1 VSTAGAPA
9 VARSAP
15 TKASK
20 KSWET
25 WLRAHID
32 PAWRPGEWDSA
43 RWLFT
48 GDLDN
53 LRTSSSQCRTRRCD
67 MIVRAQET
75 FCTYCSDQRR
85 KSGLPREE
93 FAATFTPARSRS
105 LPLTVV
111 GPCTLTR
118 DGVRCVRPQVSGGLC
133 AAHHGSWKYHKSRG
147 TLERWL
153 RSRATPFIENPD
165 CMVTHC
171 SGWAMNSIGLCNY
184 HWRAWRAE
192 CRSSTDPVPAA
203 QWAPHQPLYLLAH
216 QFHLAP
222 LPELLRWE
230 ALYAVQQMD
239 QWVRALEPHWI
250 RGVISHLTTADTLLD
265 ATNAARLTKP
275 HQSAVRTLE
284 NLQSAA
290 RAGYSEFS
298 GITLIDQDVIDLR
311 VLGLCHS
318 ASGKRRHLP
327 GRVDLR
333 TVRQPWLRQALRH
346 CAAAARPTTED
357 FKRTFHAT
365 TIASTALAQRAD
377 AGDDPAAL
385 TFADATLAVDAFR
398 AARRRDGT
406 LYSSSFRRSLL
417 GMFFQL
423 IAYGRRCGT
432 LDDLAGTF
440 TRVPVEHVISVE
452 EPNEDFIG
460 KAIPESVIR
469 QLDAHL
475 DTLGTGN
482 TYGCRDIAPDARQ
495 LLYRTMYIVLR
506 DTGRRPLEIVSL
518 ARDCLEIHNGQPT
531 LIWDNHKRKR
541 HRRRLPITTSTA
553 DAIRTWQDCREQL
566 HLPAKGDRYLFPS
579 LTALSDAP
587 YISSTYLSDALRLW
601 ADALPPLHA
610 EGTDSKGQRLL
621 FDRSLIYPYAFRHSY
636 AQRHADAGTPV
647 DVLRE
652 LMDHKSIAMT
662 QRYYTV
668 SLKRK
673 SEAVAKLSAHVLDQH
688 GHLSPSLSTAY
699 EMRSVAVPYGGCTEP
714 SNVKAGGQACPIRFQ
729 CAGCGFYRP
738 DPSYLPA
745 IEHHINELR
754 ADRETALAMGA
765 AEFVTTALTAQITAY
780 QRVIDRMNTHLA
792 SLPASERAQIEEAS
806 TVLRKARAGDNHTL
820 LPLTTARPKD
830 PR

>member
-1 VSTAGAPA
+1 MSTATAPVTALGAPTRA
-9 VARSAP
+9 Q
-15 TKASK
+15 K
-20 KSWET
+20 KLWET

-53 LRTSSSQCRTRRCD
+53 PRTSSSRCCTRRCD
-67 MIVRAQET
+67 VIVRAQET

-85 KSGLPREE
+85 KSGLPWEE

-153 RSRATPFIENPD
+153 RSRATPFTENPD

-171 SGWAMNSIGLCNY
+171 SGWAMNSSGLCNY

-192 CRSSTDPVPAA
+192 CRSSTDPMPAA

-222 LPELLRWE
+222 LPQLLRWE
-230 ALYAVQQMD
+230 VLYAVQQMD

-265 ATNAARLTKP
+265 ATNTARLTKP
-275 HQSAVRTLE
+275 HQAAVRTLE

-311 VLGLCHS
+311 VLGLRHS

-327 GRVDLR
+327 GHVDLR

-346 CAAAARPTTED
+346 WVTTARPTTED

-398 AARRRDGT
+398 AARKRDGT

-452 EPNEDFIG
+452 EPNEHP
-460 KAIPESVIR
+460 A
-469 QLDAHL
+469 
-475 DTLGTGN
+475 
-482 TYGCRDIAPDARQ
+482 
-495 LLYRTMYIVLR
+495 
-506 DTGRRPLEIVSL
+506 TGRPPRHPG
-518 ARDCLEIHNGQPT
+518 H
-531 LIWDNHKRKR
+531 RK
-541 HRRRLPITTSTA
+541 HLRLP
-553 DAIRTWQDCREQL
+553 
-566 HLPAKGDRYLFPS
+566 
-579 LTALSDAP
+579 
-587 YISSTYLSDALRLW
+587 
-601 ADALPPLHA
+601 
-610 EGTDSKGQRLL
+610 
-621 FDRSLIYPYAFRHSY
+621 
-636 AQRHADAGTPV
+636 
-647 DVLRE
+647 
-652 LMDHKSIAMT
+652 
-662 QRYYTV
+662 
-668 SLKRK
+668 
-673 SEAVAKLSAHVLDQH
+673 
-688 GHLSPSLSTAY
+688 
-699 EMRSVAVPYGGCTEP
+699 
-714 SNVKAGGQACPIRFQ
+714 
-729 CAGCGFYRP
+729 
-738 DPSYLPA
+738 
-745 IEHHINELR
+745 
-754 ADRETALAMGA
+754 
-765 AEFVTTALTAQITAY
+765 
-780 QRVIDRMNTHLA
+780 
-792 SLPASERAQIEEAS
+792 
-806 TVLRKARAGDNHTL
+806 
-820 LPLTTARPKD
+820 
-830 PR
+830 

>member
-1 VSTAGAPA
+1 MSV
-9 VARSAP
+9 
-15 TKASK
+15 
-20 KSWET
+20 
-25 WLRAHID
+25 
-32 PAWRPGEWDSA
+32 
-43 RWLFT
+43 
-48 GDLDN
+48 
-53 LRTSSSQCRTRRCD
+53 
-67 MIVRAQET
+67 
-75 FCTYCSDQRR
+75 
-85 KSGLPREE
+85 
-93 FAATFTPARSRS
+93 
-105 LPLTVV
+105 
-111 GPCTLTR
+111 
-118 DGVRCVRPQVSGGLC
+118 
-133 AAHHGSWKYHKSRG
+133 
-147 TLERWL
+147 
-153 RSRATPFIENPD
+153 
-165 CMVTHC
+165 
-171 SGWAMNSIGLCNY
+171 
-184 HWRAWRAE
+184 
-192 CRSSTDPVPAA
+192 A
-203 QWAPHQPLYLLAH
+203 QWAPGQPLYLLAH

-222 LPELLRWE
+222 LPQLLRWE

-275 HQSAVRTLE
+275 HQSAIRTLE

-311 VLGLCHS
+311 VLGLRHS

-333 TVRQPWLRQALRH
+333 TVRQSWLRQALRH
-346 CAAAARPTTED
+346 WVTTARPTTED

-398 AARRRDGT
+398 AARKRDGT
-406 LYSSSFRRSLL
+406 PYSSSFRRSLL

-495 LLYRTMYIVLR
+495 LLYRTMYTVLR

-518 ARDCLEIHNGQPT
+518 ARDCLETHNGQPT

-553 DAIRTWQDCREQL
+553 DAIRTWQACRDQL

-579 LTALSDAP
+579 LTPLSDAP
-587 YISSTYLSDALRLW
+587 HISSNYLSDALRLW

-610 EGTDSKGQRLL
+610 EGTDSRGQRLL

-662 QRYYTV
+662 QR
-668 SLKRK
+668 
-673 SEAVAKLSAHVLDQH
+673 
-688 GHLSPSLSTAY
+688 
-699 EMRSVAVPYGGCTEP
+699 
-714 SNVKAGGQACPIRFQ
+714 
-729 CAGCGFYRP
+729 
-738 DPSYLPA
+738 
-745 IEHHINELR
+745 
-754 ADRETALAMGA
+754 
-765 AEFVTTALTAQITAY
+765 
-780 QRVIDRMNTHLA
+780 
-792 SLPASERAQIEEAS
+792 
-806 TVLRKARAGDNHTL
+806 
-820 LPLTTARPKD
+820 
-830 PR
+830 

>member
-1 VSTAGAPA
+1 M
-9 VARSAP
+9 
-15 TKASK
+15 

-32 PAWRPGEWDSA
+32 SAWRPGEWDSA

-53 LRTSSSQCRTRRCD
+53 PRTSSSRCRTRRCEV
-67 MIVRAQET
+67 IVRAQET

-93 FAATFTPARSRS
+93 FAATFTPARSKS

-111 GPCTLTR
+111 GQCTLTR
-118 DGVRCVRPQVSGGLC
+118 DGARCVRPQVSGGLC
-133 AAHHGSWKYHKSRG
+133 GAHHGSWKYHKARG

-153 RSRATPFIENPD
+153 RQGATPFTENPV

-171 SGWAMNSIGLCNY
+171 SGWAMNSRGLCNY

-192 CRSSTDPVPAA
+192 CRSRTVPVPVAR
-203 QWAPHQPLYLLAH
+203 WAPQQPLYLLAH

-222 LPELLRWE
+222 LPETLRWE
-230 ALYAVQQMD
+230 VLYAVQQMD

-250 RGVISHLTTADTLLD
+250 RGVIHHLTTADTLLD
-265 ATNAARLTKP
+265 AANAARLSKP

-284 NLQSAA
+284 NLQSAV

-298 GITLIDQDVIDLR
+298 GITVIDQDVIDLR
-311 VLGLCHS
+311 VLGLRHN
-318 ASGKRRHLP
+318 ASGKRRQLP

-346 CAAAARPTTED
+346 WVTTARPTTED
-357 FKRTFHAT
+357 FKRTLHAT

-377 AGDDPAAL
+377 AGDDPAVL

-398 AARRRDGT
+398 AARKRDGN

-417 GMFFQL
+417 GTFFQL

-475 DTLGTGN
+475 DALGTGN

-495 LLYRTMYIVLR
+495 LLYRTMYTVLR

-518 ARDCLEIHNGQPT
+518 SRDCLETHNGQPT

-553 DAIRTWQDCREQL
+553 DAIRTWQACRDQL
-566 HLPAKGDRYLFPS
+566 HLPAKGDRYLFPA

-587 YISSTYLSDALRLW
+587 YISSSYLSDALRLW
-601 ADALPPLHA
+601 ADTLPQLHA
-610 EGTDSKGQRLL
+610 EGTDSRGQRLP
-621 FDRSLIYPYAFRHSY
+621 FDRALIYPYAFRHSY

-688 GHLSPSLSTAY
+688 GHPSPSSSTAY

-714 SNVKAGGQACPIRFQ
+714 SNVKAGGQSCPIRFQ

-745 IEHHINELR
+745 IEQHINELR

-765 AEFVTTALTAQITAY
+765 AEFVTTAFTAQITAY
-780 QRVIDRMNTHLA
+780 QQVIDRMHKHLRA
-792 SLPASERAQIEEAS
+792 LPASERAQIEEAS
-806 TVLRKARAGDNHTL
+806 AVLRKARAGDNHTL
-820 LPLTTARPKD
+820 LPLTTVRPKD

>member
-1 VSTAGAPA
+1 MSTASTPA
-9 VARSAP
+9 VAHSAP
-15 TKASK
+15 TKATK

-25 WLRAHID
+25 WLRDHID
-32 PAWRPGEWDSA
+32 PAWRPREWNSA

-53 LRTSSSQCRTRRCD
+53 PRTSSSRCRTRRCD

-105 LPLTVV
+105 LPLAVV

-153 RSRATPFIENPD
+153 RSRATPFTENPD

-171 SGWAMNSIGLCNY
+171 SGWAMNSSGLCNH

-192 CRSSTDPVPAA
+192 CRSSTDPMPAA
-203 QWAPHQPLYLLAH
+203 QWAPDQPLYLLAH

-222 LPELLRWE
+222 LPQLLRWE

-265 ATNAARLTKP
+265 ATNTARLTKP
-275 HQSAVRTLE
+275 HQAAVRTLE

-311 VLGLCHS
+311 VLGLRHS

-333 TVRQPWLRQALRH
+333 IVRQPWLRQALRH
-346 CAAAARPTTED
+346 WVTTARPTTED

-365 TIASTALAQRAD
+365 TVASTALAQRAD

-398 AARRRDGT
+398 AARKRDGT
-406 LYSSSFRRSLL
+406 PYSSSFRRSLL

-440 TRVPVEHVISVE
+440 TRVPVEHVIPVE

-482 TYGCRDIAPDARQ
+482 TYGCRDIAPDARH

-518 ARDCLEIHNGQPT
+518 ARDCLETHNGQPT

-553 DAIRTWQDCREQL
+553 DAIRTWQACRDQL

-579 LTALSDAP
+579 LTPLSDAP

-601 ADALPPLHA
+601 ANALPPLHA

-668 SLKRK
+668 SLTGPNKASGR
-673 SEAVAKLSAHVLDQH
+673 
-688 GHLSPSLSTAY
+688 
-699 EMRSVAVPYGGCTEP
+699 
-714 SNVKAGGQACPIRFQ
+714 AGG
-729 CAGCGFYRP
+729 
-738 DPSYLPA
+738 
-745 IEHHINELR
+745 
-754 ADRETALAMGA
+754 
-765 AEFVTTALTAQITAY
+765 
-780 QRVIDRMNTHLA
+780 
-792 SLPASERAQIEEAS
+792 
-806 TVLRKARAGDNHTL
+806 
-820 LPLTTARPKD
+820 
-830 PR
+830 